1 MTRSDTNG
9 QRSAPA
15 GCGFKS
21 LQPSSTAAAAR
32 LDPGRQDGGRTGGEG
47 RGSADRDGC
56 TAGDGRF
63 GARGTAAQRR
73 QWFFWIAALSLVNSV
88 IAIAGQEWRFIIG
101 LGITQLIHE
110 IGAQGENWGM
120 RAGVISLAVIGFLG
134 WIGHR
139 AANGRKWAFVLGM
152 VVYGIDGAIF
162 LVVQD
167 WIGVGFHAFALFMI
181 FRGYQAARQLSA

>member
-1 MTRSDTNG
+1 MDSAANRPGAGSSPFSRAPQPRPPAATLTARTTA
-9 QRSAPA
+9 APA
-15 GCGFKS
+15 
-21 LQPSSTAAAAR
+21 AR
-32 LDPGRQDGGRTGGEG
+32 VEVPPI
-47 RGSADRDGC
+47 
-56 TAGDGRF
+56 
-63 GARGTAAQRR
+63 GTAAPPATADSALVAQQRSGA

-110 IGAQGENWGM
+110 IGAQGQNWGM

-134 WIGHR
+134 WVGHR

-152 VVYGIDGAIF
+152 IVYGIDGAIF
-162 LVVQD
+162 LVIQD
-167 WIGVGFHAFALFMI
+167 WVGVGFHAFALFMI